1 MPQKFYRVFI
11 SFSFLFLFSINL
23 FAQAETE
30 TTSADVM
37 RERISKAK
45 AYLVVKNYNAAIY
58 ELENIKRETKDSTI
72 NRVLNVLL
80 IHTYLEQGD
89 YKKAQDFLK
98 EFNKSKQAN
107 AAADY
112 FAVAGQ
118 VVSVA
123 KKQLER
129 YQALGLSVADR
140 NLPLVASVDIESMRK
155 TLELIVEQAREL
167 SKEKQLSP
175 NAYALLEETSVV
187 RANLAKD
194 DYDSKRWK
202 DQVSDAREQMIGSRS
217 VIINAAGTKPVE
229 KTPSTE
235 TVSLNDIQEKTA
247 EAETEKVNDKV
258 NTDDNLFVLKPVANN
273 SKSAAVEE
281 TKPVKKAEKKSDKP
295 QPAPK
300 KETVA
305 ETKTADENVV
315 KESKVSNET
324 IAENKKSINDEPT
337 APDSNAADEETET
350 PPQTDEVAE
359 RKVIIVTSDKNPNA
373 ETNEPLPVG
382 SLIGYAT
389 RKVNPV
395 YPQTARSMRMTG
407 VVKVEVMIDED
418 GEVAAVENTEGPA
431 MLRRAAEDAVKKWK
445 FKPFVRDG
453 QPVRATGFVSFN
465 FSL

>member
-1 MPQKFYRVFI
+1 MPQKFYKVFI
-11 SFSFLFLFSINL
+11 SFLFLSIFSTIL
-23 FAQAETE
+23 FAQTE
-30 TTSADVM
+30 PTSADVM

-58 ELENIKRETKDSTI
+58 ELENIKRETKDATL
-72 NRVLNVLL
+72 NRGLNVLL

-98 EFNKSKQAN
+98 EFHNFKQAN

-112 FAVAGQ
+112 FAIAGQ
-118 VVSVA
+118 VVSCA

-140 NLPLVASVDIESMRK
+140 NLPPVASADIESMRN
-155 TLELIVEQAREL
+155 TLELVVEQSREL
-167 SKEKQLSP
+167 SKNKQSAA
-175 NAYALLEETSVV
+175 NAYALLEETSVI

-202 DQVSDAREQMIGSRS
+202 DQVSDAREQMVGSRS
-217 VIINAAGTKPVE
+217 VIINAVGKV
-229 KTPSTE
+229 PSEMTAANNAKE
-235 TVSLNDIQEKTA
+235 NTA
-247 EAETEKVNDKV
+247 EIKTENVNDKV
-258 NTDDNLFVLKPVANN
+258 KANDNLFELKPVTSS

-281 TKPVKKAEKKSDKP
+281 TETPKKPEKKAEK
-295 QPAPK
+295 PK
-300 KETVA
+300 V
-305 ETKTADENVV
+305 ETK
-315 KESKVSNET
+315 KET
-324 IAENKKSINDEPT
+324 IAETKSDEITPKKEEISTQKTVAKKESKSDETTKPQVDSEKTEVPKKSDK
-337 APDSNAADEETET
+337 
-350 PPQTDEVAE
+350 VAE
-359 RKVIIVTSDKNPNA
+359 NRVIVVTSDKKTD
-373 ETNEPLPVG
+373 TNEPLTVG
-382 SLIGYAT
+382 SLIAYAT

-418 GEVAAVENTEGPA
+418 GEVAAVENTDGPA
-431 MLRRAAEDAVKKWK
+431 MLRRAAEDAVKKWR

>member
-1 MPQKFYRVFI
+1 MPLKFYKVFI
-11 SFSFLFLFSINL
+11 SFLFIFIFSISSI
-23 FAQAETE
+23 AQTSSE

-45 AYLVVKNYNAAIY
+45 AYLVVKNYTAAIY
-58 ELENIKRETKDSTI
+58 ELENIKRETKDSTL
-72 NRVLNVLL
+72 NRVLNVLM

-98 EFNKSKQAN
+98 EFHNSKQAD

-129 YQALGLSVADR
+129 YQALGLSVSDR
-140 NLPLVASVDIESMRK
+140 NLPLVASTDIEGMRN
-155 TLELIVEQAREL
+155 TLELVVEQSREL
-167 SKEKQLSP
+167 SKNKQSSA
-175 NAYALLEETSVV
+175 NAYALLEETGVI

-202 DQVSDAREQMIGSRS
+202 DQVSDAREQMVGSRS
-217 VIINAAGTKPVE
+217 VIVNAVNTKPVE
-229 KTPSTE
+229 KPAAE
-235 TVSLNDIQEKTA
+235 TVALDDLKENIVEAKTNNANDIAKLG
-247 EAETEKVNDKV
+247 
-258 NTDDNLFVLKPVANN
+258 DNIAALKPVTNN
-273 SKSAAVEE
+273 SKSASFDE
-281 TKPVKKAEKKSDKP
+281 TKPVKKVEQKSDKP
-295 QPAPK
+295 KP
-300 KETVA
+300 EVRR
-305 ETKTADENVV
+305 ENLADENVV
-315 KESKVSNET
+315 KESKIPSEKET
-324 IAENKKSINDEPT
+324 VAEKKNT
-337 APDSNAADEETET
+337 TKPDSNVKEEETKN
-350 PPQTDEVAE
+350 PNQSDEVSAK
-359 RKVIIVTSDKNPNA
+359 KVIIVTSDKKTD
-373 ETNEPLPVG
+373 TNEPLSVG
-382 SLIGYAT
+382 SLIAYAT
-389 RKVNPV
+389 QKVNPV
-395 YPQTARSMRMTG
+395 YPTTARSMRMTG

-431 MLRRAAEDAVKKWK
+431 MLRRAAQDAVKKWK